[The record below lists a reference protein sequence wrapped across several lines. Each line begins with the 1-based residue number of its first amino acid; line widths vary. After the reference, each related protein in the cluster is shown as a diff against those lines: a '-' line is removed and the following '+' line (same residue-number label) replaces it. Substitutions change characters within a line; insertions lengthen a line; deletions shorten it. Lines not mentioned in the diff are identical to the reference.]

1 MRNKVCR
8 AATFGRSRQSGFTLI
23 ELLVVIAIIA
33 ILIALLLPAVQ
44 QAREAARRSQ
54 CVNNFKQIGLAFQN
68 HHEIHKV
75 LPSGGHSWFDDR
87 NFNSNGKPEGPL
99 LQNWGW
105 CYQLLPFMEQS
116 PLWTNSSDRVIG
128 AFHVTAYS
136 CPSIQER
143 TYSYAGGSYG
153 ASPTMRAQSDYVGNG
168 GTYGTWSPAGPPTNS
183 CDGPIRPRGLN
194 ATFAKLPDGLSTT
207 LFAAEKYLDALPSG
221 PRCNDDQGWTD
232 GWDND
237 TICFSHGQGNAASP
251 PLSPYRH
258 GTAANT
264 LGSCGLYFGSIHHVM
279 ICVFCD
285 GSAKRISFTVDAKVF
300 ERVCSGT
307 DGKPY
312 SLE

>member
-1 MRNKVCR
+1 MTNQRYRSVPCSS
-8 AATFGRSRQSGFTLI
+8 SRQRGFTLI

-54 CVNNFKQIGLAFQN
+54 CTNNVKQIGLAFQN
-68 HHEIHKV
+68 HHEVYKV

-87 NFNSNGKPEGPL
+87 NFGSNGKPEGPL

-105 CYQLLPFMEQS
+105 CYQLLPFIEQS
-116 PLWTNSSDRVIG
+116 AIWANNSDRVVG
-128 AFHVTAYS
+128 AFRVPGYS
-136 CPSIQER
+136 CPSLEQR
-143 TYSYAGGSYG
+143 TFSYAGGSYG
-153 ASPTMRAQSDYVGNG
+153 SSPTMRAQSDYVGNG

-183 CDGPIRPRGLN
+183 CDGPIRPQGLN

-207 LFAAEKYLDALPSG
+207 LFAAEKYLDAVSSG

-237 TICFSHGQGNAASP
+237 TICFSHGQGSAASP
-251 PLSPYRH
+251 PLPPYHH
-258 GTAANT
+258 GMAAAT
-264 LGSCGLYFGSIHHVM
+264 LGSCGLYFGSIHGAM

-285 GSAKRISFTVDAKVF
+285 GSAKRISFNVSASVF
-300 ERVCSGT
+300 EKVCSGT

-312 SLE
+312 TLE